1 MDERI
6 SIVACWRCAG
16 SGRARAEDREEL
28 RFEPC
33 RLCAAYGRLRIIYGE
48 DADGDVTQ
56 RIEPQPDSPLP
67 LTPTLTKIQKD
78 RQAKRPR

>member
-1 MDERI
+1 MEQRV

-16 SGRARAEDREEL
+16 SGRARAEDAEL

-67 LTPTLTKIQKD
+67 ATPVSDKMKRD
-78 RQAKRPR
+78 RGRSR